1 MNILFYSYVVLQSHV
16 QKMEKNKQEE
26 TWEDEQKKG

>member
-1 MNILFYSYVVLQSHV
+1 MNILFYSNVVFEGHV